1 MAYRRQSHNPSR
13 GRPAEKI
20 IGEKTTHEIESVVK
34 PIQRITNEIRAP
46 LYEIVKHQIFEAIV
60 TGVWPP
66 GTVIPSEITLA
77 QELGVAIGTVR
88 RALIDLV
95 NDGLLS
101 RKRKTG
107 TVVIGRSPYHELK
120 SFFQYFPLQ
129 TSDGAFVKST
139 VLVTDIQCV
148 PADGDVSDKIGV
160 PVGSDTICLRRI
172 RFINEVPIMLDH
184 FVLQRE
190 KFPNFPM
197 KADEMPPRLF
207 IFLLENYGMEVSAVK
222 EQISAEMAGERD
234 CELLSLT
241 PPTAILK
248 IDQIVFDQ
256 EKKPS
261 VIGYCRAKT
270 GEYVY
275 VNEIK

>member
-1 MAYRRQSHNPSR
+1 MTYQGQSHVPSGAR
-13 GRPAEKI
+13 SAIPAEK
-20 IGEKTTHEIESVVK
+20 TAHEIEHVAK
-34 PIQRITNEIRAP
+34 PIQRISNEIRAP
-46 LYEIVKHQIFEAIV
+46 LYEVVKRQISEAIV

-66 GTVIPSEITLA
+66 GTVIPSEIALA
-77 QELGVAIGTVR
+77 QDLGVAVGTVR

-95 NDGLLS
+95 NGGLLS

-107 TVVIGRSPYHELK
+107 TVVIGRGPHHELK

-129 TSDGAFVKST
+129 TSDGTFVKSM
-139 VLVTDIQCV
+139 VQVTDIQCV
-148 PADGDVSDKIGV
+148 PADDETSDKLGI

-172 RFINEVPIMLDH
+172 RFLDDVPIMLDH
-184 FVLQRE
+184 FVLQKER
-190 KFPNFPM
+190 FPDFPTEVD
-197 KADEMPPRLF
+197 KMPPRLF
-207 IFLLENYGMEVSAVK
+207 IFLLENYGMRVSAVK
-222 EQISAEMAGERD
+222 EQLGAEIATERD
-234 CELLSLT
+234 CKLLSLT

-248 IDQIVFDQ
+248 IDQIAFDQ

-270 GEYVY
+270 GKYVY